1 MVILRVDDRYI
12 HGQVTVSWVRAFKIR
27 EIWVVSDEIAND
39 EFLSM
44 IQKSSAPPG
53 INVKILRLEEAIK
66 ELGQKQPTE
75 KTLILVASPRD
86 ALELIKAGLKV
97 DRIILGQMGYKEG
110 RIRIEKTISV
120 LREDIEALKTL
131 SDLGIKIV
139 YQQMASMKPK
149 EIRVEELLKKIS

>member
-75 KTLILVASPRD
+75 NVNTCSLSKRRAR
-86 ALELIKAGLKV
+86 A
-97 DRIILGQMGYKEG
+97 YKSG
-110 RIRIEKTISV
+110 TKS
-120 LREDIEALKTL
+120 
-131 SDLGIKIV
+131 
-139 YQQMASMKPK
+139 
-149 EIRVEELLKKIS
+149 